1 MKKDNIHKFAENMN
15 KDELM
20 KELHIIEHIPLK
32 DKNVG
37 EYMRMEHRHSRL
49 SKALNIILTKERVI
63 KIKEIEGLRCYKCYK
78 FFKGHDYE
86 GWICPDCGGNMYGSY
101 EEIKK

>member
-63 KIKEIEGLRCYKCYK
+63 KTFLDET
-78 FFKGHDYE
+78 
-86 GWICPDCGGNMYGSY
+86 
-101 EEIKK
+101 KKVK